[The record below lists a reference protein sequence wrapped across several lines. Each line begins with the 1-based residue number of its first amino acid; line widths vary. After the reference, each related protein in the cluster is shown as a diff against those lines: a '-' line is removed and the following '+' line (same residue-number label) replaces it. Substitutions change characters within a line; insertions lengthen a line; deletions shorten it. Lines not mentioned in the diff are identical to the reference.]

1 MSQRSWEAGWEAL
14 PSYLATDSLL
24 PSTGACGVCV
34 CVCVFTGVPSND

>member
-24 PSTGACGVCV
+24 PSTGAC
-34 CVCVFTGVPSND
+34 VCVFTGVPSND